1 MQRPK
6 LYAMQMGS
14 FDFAHAAL
22 IFIRC
27 SFVVAGAV
35 SFGLREL
42 VGLSVRGCCELEA
55 AA

>member
-1 MQRPK
+1 MQRPR

-14 FDFAHAAL
+14 LDFAHAAL
-22 IFIRC
+22 ILILC

-42 VGLSVRGCCELEA
+42 DGLSVRGCCELEA